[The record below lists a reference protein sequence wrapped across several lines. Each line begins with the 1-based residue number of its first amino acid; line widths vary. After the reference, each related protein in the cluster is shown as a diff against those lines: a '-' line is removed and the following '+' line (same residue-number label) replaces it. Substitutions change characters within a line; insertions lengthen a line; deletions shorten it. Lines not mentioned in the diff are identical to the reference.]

1 MNTQTVG
8 LSPDDAAPN
17 ETHDFHGF
25 TAPPDAPG
33 QAASVASK
41 TALDAWAEEQAKETE
56 PGRAVWMPLYQ
67 ELLDEQTGKP
77 QSARWDWRKC
87 LYVAW
92 RCAPAT
98 LRWPLTVDELARFM
112 GLRNTAT
119 IRHWRLKDPTIEQR
133 IADLRVY
140 LVDRHVSDLLFA
152 SLDCALHQAE
162 KGFQDRKMLLE
173 IANVYKPKTT
183 QEITGADGGPVR
195 TLTELSD
202 EDLERIAAGS
212 R

>member
-1 MNTQTVG
+1 MNTQPVG
-8 LSPDDAAPN
+8 LSPDDAASN

-25 TAPPDAPG
+25 TAPADAPG
-33 QAASVASK
+33 QAASIASK
-41 TALDAWAEEQAKETE
+41 AAFDAWVEAQAKETE

-67 ELLDEQTGKP
+67 ELLDEQAGK
-77 QSARWDWRKC
+77 AKEERWDWRKC

-98 LRWPLTVDELARFM
+98 LRWPATVDELARFM

-152 SLDCALHQAE
+152 SIDCALHQAE

-183 QEITGADGGPVR
+183 QEITGPDGGPVR
-195 TLTELSD
+195 TVHEMTDD
-202 EDLERIAAGS
+202 ELERIAAGS

>member
-1 MNTQTVG
+1 MDTEPAG
-8 LSPDDAAPN
+8 LSPDDASPN

-25 TAPPDAPG
+25 TAPPTAPG
-33 QAASVASK
+33 QGDSIASK
-41 TALDAWAEEQAKETE
+41 AALDAWVDAQAKETE
-56 PGRAVWMPLYQ
+56 TGRAVWLPLYQ
-67 ELLDEQTGKP
+67 ELIDEQADKP
-77 QSARWDWRKC
+77 KTERWDWRKC

-98 LRWPLTVDELARFM
+98 LRWPVTVDELARFL

-119 IRHWRLKDPTIEQR
+119 IRHWRQKDPTIEQR

-152 SLDCALHQAE
+152 SIDCALHQAE
-162 KGFQDRKMLLE
+162 KGHQDRKMLLE
-173 IANVYKPKTT
+173 IAGVYKPKVS

-195 TLTELSD
+195 TVHEMTDD
-202 EDLERIAAGS
+202 ELERIAAS
-212 R
+212 SC